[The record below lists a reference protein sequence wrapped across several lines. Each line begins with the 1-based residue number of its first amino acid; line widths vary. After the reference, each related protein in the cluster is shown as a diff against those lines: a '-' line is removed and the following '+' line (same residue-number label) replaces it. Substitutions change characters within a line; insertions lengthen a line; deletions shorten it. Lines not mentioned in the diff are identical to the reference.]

1 MRTKTAL
8 TGSSQGVAGVAPAA
22 TLGRLRRNPLW
33 AEIIIYS
40 ILLVAG
46 VITLLPIV
54 VVFARSLSPSYIIAR
69 YPLLL
74 WPRDVTLEAYQYVF
88 QTNTLTRSFWITVF
102 VTVMGTSLNLA
113 FTIPGAF
120 GLSKTH
126 VPGNRI
132 LMGIIV
138 FAMLFHA
145 GIVPT
150 YILVNRLGLLNS
162 LWSLI
167 IPVLVS
173 PFNVILM
180 RNYFWSVPLEL
191 EDSAKIDG
199 ASDFQ
204 VLVRIIVPLSKPAIA
219 TIGLFYAV
227 SHWNDFFRAL
237 FYITDN
243 TKWPL
248 QLLLRSIV
256 INSNFQNM
264 GAVDSGREA
273 FVNPENIKAASI
285 VFATVPIL
293 LVYPFLQKYFVK
305 GIMLGAVKG

>member
-1 MRTKTAL
+1 MQSDTA
-8 TGSSQGVAGVAPAA
+8 TSASRRFHAGVAPAA
-22 TLGRLRRNPLW
+22 SLGKLRRNPMW
-33 AEIIIYS
+33 AEVVIYAV
-40 ILLVAG
+40 LLVAG
-46 VITLLPIV
+46 AVTLLPMV
-54 VVFARSLSPSYIIAR
+54 VVFARSLSPSYIISS

-74 WPRDVTLEAYQYVF
+74 WPRDLTLEAYEYVF

-102 VTVMGTSLNLA
+102 VTVTGTTLNLA

-120 GLSKTH
+120 GLSKRY
-126 VPGNRI
+126 VPGNRL

-162 LWSLI
+162 LWALI

-180 RNYFWSVPLEL
+180 RNYFWSVPAEL

-199 ASDFQ
+199 ASDLQ
-204 VLVRIIVPLSKPAIA
+204 VLLRIIVPLSKPAIA

-243 TKWPL
+243 SKWPL

-264 GAVDSGREA
+264 GAVDSGRQA